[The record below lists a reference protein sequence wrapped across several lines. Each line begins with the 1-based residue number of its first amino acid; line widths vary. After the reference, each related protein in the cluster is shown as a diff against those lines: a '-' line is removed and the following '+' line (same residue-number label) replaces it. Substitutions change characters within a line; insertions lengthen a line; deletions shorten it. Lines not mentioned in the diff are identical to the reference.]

1 MTLAGLM
8 NLTAVVKRRTVALG
22 TMGGQSTTR
31 AAIGTMKLRLE
42 ALSGTERAIR
52 GAEGVSVTH
61 RLYCNKPVAFDIHEA
76 DELTIGGALYQV
88 HHVNDPQRMGHHLE
102 IEVEELKSGS

>member
-1 MTLAGLM
+1 MVFSALM
-8 NLTAVVKRRTVALG
+8 NLTATVKALTPTLG

-31 AAIGTMKLRLE
+31 TTLGTMKVRME

-61 RLYCNKPVAFDIHEA
+61 RLYCNKPLAFDIHEA
-76 DELTIGGALYQV
+76 DELTIGGAVYQV
-88 HHVNDPQRMGHHLE
+88 HHVDDVQKLGHHLE